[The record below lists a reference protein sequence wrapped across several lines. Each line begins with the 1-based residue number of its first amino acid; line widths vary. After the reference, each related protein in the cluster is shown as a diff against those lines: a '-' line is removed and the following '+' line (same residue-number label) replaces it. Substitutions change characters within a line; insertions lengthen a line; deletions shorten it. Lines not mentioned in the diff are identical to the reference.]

1 MQLKIPS
8 WLIFL
13 FSQVVL
19 WIFFTGEIS
28 IPQIIW
34 SLVVGAAILPL
45 AWPLLDL
52 HESVPLAKLL
62 RRTFGF
68 AYAFVTLFIPDALR
82 SSIDVAKRII
92 VPVIPMAPGVVAV
105 PLRLSGPAEAL
116 ALNNHIVLTPGQFI
130 VDIDEA
136 NGMIY
141 IHALDARDP
150 QKIRQGVH
158 DLQRKASERIGW

>member
-1 MQLKIPS
+1 MQLKIPA
-8 WLIFL
+8 WLVFL

-68 AYAFVTLFIPDALR
+68 AYAFVTLFIPDAIR
-82 SSIDVAKRII
+82 SSIDLAKRII
-92 VPVIPMAPGVVAV
+92 VPVIPMAPGIIAI
-105 PLRLSGPAEAL
+105 PLRLSGPIEAL
-116 ALNNHIVLTPGQFI
+116 TLNNHIVLTPGQFI

-141 IHALDARDP
+141 LHALDARNP
-150 QKIRQGVH
+150 EQIRQEVL
-158 DLQRKASERIGW
+158 DLQRKTSERIGW